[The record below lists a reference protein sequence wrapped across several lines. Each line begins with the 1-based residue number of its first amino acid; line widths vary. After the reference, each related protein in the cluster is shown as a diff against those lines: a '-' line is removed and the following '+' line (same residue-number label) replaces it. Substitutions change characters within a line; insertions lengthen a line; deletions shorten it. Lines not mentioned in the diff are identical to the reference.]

1 MNLEDHSLMADSHV
15 TASSV
20 GVESRVF
27 EYFGTVRFDDT
38 DANLHVN
45 NGRYNAYC
53 DEAALQVFALGG
65 IDVRNASGKAVG
77 AITLRAEYEYLGQL
91 KYPDRFRVDSTIQF
105 AKPTRIVFRHSIFRV
120 DSETCVCRC
129 VAHGLWMDFR
139 TGRPHRLSDEAMGEI
154 LRGEHPLE
162 KDGPPGFKLE

>member
-65 IDVRNASGKAVG
+65 IDVR
-77 AITLRAEYEYLGQL
+77 
-91 KYPDRFRVDSTIQF
+91 
-105 AKPTRIVFRHSIFRV
+105 
-120 DSETCVCRC
+120 
-129 VAHGLWMDFR
+129 
-139 TGRPHRLSDEAMGEI
+139 
-154 LRGEHPLE
+154 
-162 KDGPPGFKLE
+162 